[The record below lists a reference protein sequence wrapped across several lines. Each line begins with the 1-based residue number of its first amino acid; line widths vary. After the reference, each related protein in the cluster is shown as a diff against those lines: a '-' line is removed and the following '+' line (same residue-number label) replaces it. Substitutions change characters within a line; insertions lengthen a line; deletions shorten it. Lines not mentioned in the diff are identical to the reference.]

1 MKIAKTLGTIGAL
14 MATALVGGA
23 LISSVAAESPPATA
37 AADPGP
43 YCQSFRNHLADQL
56 GTDASGLESA
66 FRSAAT
72 ATVDEAVAAGD
83 LSAERADAIKER
95 LVDADLDGCAGL
107 GRRLIG
113 RPALRA
119 GRLDLRAAA
128 ADALDMQPSELAAAL
143 RSGSSLEEIATDQ
156 DVDYATVK
164 AAVLDSAKADLDKA
178 VAAGRITADQ
188 EQARLDR
195 LEKALDAGTWPPHG
209 RRDAP
214 AQPES

>member
-1 MKIAKTLGTIGAL
+1 LIAA
-14 MATALVGGA
+14 ALVGGA
-23 LISSVAAESPPATA
+23 LIGSVAAESPSATP

-43 YCQSFRNHLADQL
+43 YCQSFHDHLADEL
-56 GTDASGLESA
+56 GTDASGLASA

-83 LSAERADAIKER
+83 LSAKRADAIKAR
-95 LVDADLDGCAGL
+95 LAKADLDGCAGL

-113 RPALRA
+113 HPALRA

-128 ADALDMQPSELAAAL
+128 ADALGMQPSELAAAL
-143 RSGSSLEEIATDQ
+143 RSGSSLEQIAADQ

-178 VAAGRITADQ
+178 VTAGRITTDQ

-195 LEKALDAGTWPPHG
+195 LEKALDAGTWPPHA
-209 RRDAP
+209 RRAGPDKP
-214 AQPES
+214 AS